1 MKPPHDL
8 TRWAQK
14 HDYGRSN
21 TGAEQRTRWVLWIT
35 VATMII
41 EIIAGGLTR
50 SMAVLADGWHMSSH
64 ALAIGLSVLAYAAAR
79 RFAHDPRFSF
89 GVWKIEVLAGYTS
102 AILLLGVAATMLFS
116 AAERLLYPEAI
127 RYGEAMMV
135 AIGGLIINLLCA
147 LILGNDHSHQ
157 AQAHHAEHDHQHVHS
172 HASTHDLNLKAA
184 YLHVLAD
191 ALTSVLAI
199 VALAGGWRYGWH
211 WLDPATGL
219 VGAVLVGIWARKLL
233 FETGQILLDRAMD
246 RPVVDEI
253 RAVVAKLAS
262 GDCEITDLHIW
273 RVGGKYYACVLSLL
287 THDASLRPLAVRE
300 ALSSHEGLVHITVE
314 IHHCDQCS
322 SA

>member
-1 MKPPHDL
+1 MKAPHDL

-21 TGAEQRTRWVLWIT
+21 TSAEQRTRWVLWIT

-211 WLDPATGL
+211 WLDPAMGL

-253 RAVVAKLAS
+253 RAVVAELAS

-273 RVGGKYYACVLSLL
+273 RVGGKHYACVLSLL

-300 ALSSHEGLVHITVE
+300 ALSSHEALVHITVE